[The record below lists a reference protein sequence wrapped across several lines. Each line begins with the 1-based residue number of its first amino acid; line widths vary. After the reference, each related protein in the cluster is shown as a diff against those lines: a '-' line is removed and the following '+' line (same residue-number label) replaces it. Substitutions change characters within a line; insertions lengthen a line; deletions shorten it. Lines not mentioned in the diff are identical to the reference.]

1 VSSVYKRVKPFMSQD
16 LWSRLMTWK
25 YNVPFKQDLL
35 IAKLT
40 SKSSIKKNKLIFF
53 NLNNKNAENK
63 IKKMICKS
71 KKFIVKF
78 FLLLKEL
85 NPNELESLVKSK
97 HFTDFFNRSSKFLEK
112 VLDHGDG
119 DMLEMILKDGFKAK

>member
-1 VSSVYKRVKPFMSQD
+1 MSSVYKRVKPFMSQD

>member
-1 VSSVYKRVKPFMSQD
+1 MLS
-16 LWSRLMTWK
+16 
-25 YNVPFKQDLL
+25 
-35 IAKLT
+35 
-40 SKSSIKKNKLIFF
+40 
-53 NLNNKNAENK
+53 
-63 IKKMICKS
+63 
-71 KKFIVKF
+71 
-78 FLLLKEL
+78 KEL